1 MTTAGKAHRMPWRVT
16 WYVRDPVTGRP
27 SGGGRRAFA
36 LEQSAVAFAQQ
47 QRDTGWTVEC
57 WREDTLPGT
66 S

>member
-36 LEQSAVAFAQQ
+36 LEASAAAFVQQ
-47 QRDTGWTVEC
+47 QHAAGWLVEC

-66 S
+66 L